1 MLLVQNNEHMPEKL
15 DFLTPTTL
23 KVMEFFFA
31 NSMKEF
37 HEREIVR
44 NAKISKGSANKIL
57 RHLAGLSLLQRDKR
71 GRMVFYKLNR
81 ADPIIKHLKILNNL
95 WMLRGF
101 VERAREGVKRIILFG
116 SCAEGTDVKES
127 DIDVFIL
134 TGEKKPVK
142 EAVSRFNQRNER
154 KISPII
160 LGADEFTKMKREDK
174 PLYER
179 IDRGIVLWE
188 AA

>member
-1 MLLVQNNEHMPEKL
+1 MPEKL

-23 KVMEFFFA
+23 KVLDVFFV
-31 NSMKEF
+31 NSMEEF

-44 NAKISKGSANKIL
+44 KAKISKGSANKIL
-57 RHLAGLSLLQRDKR
+57 RHLAGLSLLRRDKR
-71 GRMVFYKLNR
+71 GRMVFYRLNR
-81 ADPIIKHLKILNNL
+81 KDPVVKHLKILNNL
-95 WMLRGF
+95 WTLRGF
-101 VERAREGVKRIILFG
+101 IERARESTKKIILFG
-116 SCAEGTDVKES
+116 SCAEGADVKES

-142 EAVSRFNQRNER
+142 EAVTWFNQKNER

-160 LGADEFTKMKREDK
+160 LNADEFAKMRREDR

>member
-1 MLLVQNNEHMPEKL
+1 MPEKL

-23 KVMEFFFA
+23 KVLEFFFD

-37 HEREIVR
+37 HEREVVR
-44 NAKISKGSANKIL
+44 KAKVSKGSANKIL
-57 RHLAGLSLLQRDKR
+57 RHLASLGLLLREKK
-71 GRMVFYKLNR
+71 GRMVFYRLNR
-81 ADPIIKHLKILNNL
+81 EEPFVKHLKILYNL
-95 WMLRGF
+95 WTLRKF
-101 VERAREGVKRIILFG
+101 VNENKERTKRIILFG
-116 SCAEGTDVKES
+116 SCAEGTDVRES

-134 TGEKKPVK
+134 TTEKRQVK
-142 EAVSRFNQRNER
+142 ESVSRFNQRSKR

-160 LGADEFTKMKREDK
+160 LDVDEFIKMKREDR

-188 AA
+188 TA

>member
-1 MLLVQNNEHMPEKL
+1 MPEKL

-23 KVMEFFFA
+23 KVLEFFFA

-44 NAKISKGSANKIL
+44 NARISKGSANKIL
-57 RHLAGLSLLQRDKR
+57 RHLAGSALLQREKK
-71 GRMVFYKLNR
+71 GRMVFYRLNTG
-81 ADPIIKHLKILNNL
+81 DPFVKHLKILNNL
-95 WMLRGF
+95 WALRKF
-101 VERAREGVKRIILFG
+101 VEETKEWAKRIILFG
-116 SCAEGTDVKES
+116 SCAGGTDVRES

-134 TGEKKPVK
+134 TEEKKAVK
-142 EAVSRFNQRNER
+142 ESVSRFNQKSER

-160 LGADEFTKMKREDK
+160 LDVDEFTKMKREDR

-179 IDRGIVLWE
+179 IDRGVVLWE
-188 AA
+188 MV

>member
-1 MLLVQNNEHMPEKL
+1 MPEKL

-23 KVMEFFFA
+23 KILEFFFA
-31 NSMKEF
+31 NSMEEF

-44 NAKISKGSANKIL
+44 KAKVSKGSANKVL
-57 RHLAGLSLLQRDKR
+57 RHLADLAFLNREKK
-71 GRMVFYKLNR
+71 GRMVFYRLNFR
-81 ADPIIKHLKILNNL
+81 DPFIKQLKILNNL
-95 WMLRGF
+95 WMLRKF
-101 VERAREGVKRIILFG
+101 VEENKEKAKKIILFG
-116 SCAEGTDVKES
+116 SCAAGTNVKES

-134 TGEKKPVK
+134 AGEKKAVK
-142 EAVSRFNQRNER
+142 ESVSEFNRKNER

-160 LGADEFTKMKREDK
+160 LDVSEFMEMKREDV

-188 AA
+188 KG

>member
-1 MLLVQNNEHMPEKL
+1 MPEKL

-23 KVMEFFFA
+23 KVLEFFFT
-31 NSMKEF
+31 NSMKQF

-57 RHLAGLSLLQRDKR
+57 RHLAGLSLLQREKK
-71 GRMVFYKLNR
+71 GRMVFYRLNTG
-81 ADPIIKHLKILNNL
+81 DPVVKHLKILNNL
-95 WMLRGF
+95 WTLREF
-101 VERAREGVKRIILFG
+101 VEKTRESAKKIILFG
-116 SCAEGTDVKES
+116 SCAEGTDVRES
-127 DIDVFIL
+127 DIDIFIL
-134 TGEKKPVK
+134 TGEKKPVRESTSK
-142 EAVSRFNQRNER
+142 FNQRNER

-160 LGADEFTKMKREDK
+160 LDVDEFTKMKREDR

-188 AA
+188 MA

>member
-1 MLLVQNNEHMPEKL
+1 MPKKL

-23 KVMEFFFA
+23 KVLDFFFA

-44 NAKISKGSANKIL
+44 NAKISKGSANKIP
-57 RHLAGLSLLQRDKR
+57 RHLADLTLLQREQK
-71 GRMVFYKLNR
+71 GRMVFYRLNTG
-81 ADPIIKHLKILNNL
+81 DPVVKHLKILNNL
-95 WMLRGF
+95 WVLRKF
-101 VERAREGVKRIILFG
+101 VEKIKEKAKKVILFG

-127 DIDVFIL
+127 DIDIFIL
-134 TGEKKPVK
+134 IGEKKFVK
-142 EAVSRFNQRNER
+142 ESVIRFNQRNER

-160 LGADEFTKMKREDK
+160 LDIEEFTKMKREDR

-179 IDRGIVLWE
+179 IYRVVVLWE
-188 AA
+188 MD

>member
-1 MLLVQNNEHMPEKL
+1 MPEKI

-23 KVMEFFFA
+23 KVLEFFFA

-44 NAKISKGSANKIL
+44 KAKISKGSANKIL
-57 RHLAGLSLLQRDKR
+57 RHLGDLALLLREKK
-71 GRMVFYKLNR
+71 GRMVFYRLNVEE
-81 ADPIIKHLKILNNL
+81 PFVKHLKILHNL
-95 WMLRGF
+95 WTLRKF
-101 VERAREGVKRIILFG
+101 VNENKERVKKIILFG
-116 SCAEGTDVKES
+116 SCAEGTDVRES

-134 TGEKKPVK
+134 TEEKKPIK
-142 EAVSRFNQRNER
+142 ESVSRFNQKSER

-160 LGADEFTKMKREDK
+160 LDVDEFIKMKREDR

-179 IDRGIVLWE
+179 IDRGVVLWE
-188 AA
+188 TA